1 MSLKSKLINYI
12 TLPDREIEVDKNE
25 IMDLKDFL
33 KDFNYSKSND
43 YYSFIYENIEIIIS
57 RRGTILISLNSSSD
71 LAYNIFLLSKLA
83 NKINS
88 VISIDYFSEKIHVHN
103 ITN

>member
-57 RRGTILISLNSSSD
+57 RRD
-71 LAYNIFLLSKLA
+71 RK
-83 NKINS
+83 S
-88 VISIDYFSEKIHVHN
+88 VV
-103 ITN
+103 